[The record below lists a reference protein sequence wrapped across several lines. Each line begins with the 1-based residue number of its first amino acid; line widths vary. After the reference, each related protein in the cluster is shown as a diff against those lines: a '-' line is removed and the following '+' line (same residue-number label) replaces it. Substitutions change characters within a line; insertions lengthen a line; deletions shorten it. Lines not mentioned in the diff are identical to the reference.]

1 MSVSTWYI
9 STFST
14 LYFLKIER
22 IFSSGK
28 QNVFK
33 TLYMKL
39 ISKSLANM
47 SILPDKN
54 LVVTFMWSFLFTA
67 KDLVEADSQSLN
79 SRIILVFLESTAS
92 WIFESMSMNFLFF
105 FLPFLRLC
113 SKESTASKTSS
124 ILFSRYSFLA
134 WEVGSFLFKVLF

>member
-1 MSVSTWYI
+1 
-9 STFST
+9 
-14 LYFLKIER
+14 
-22 IFSSGK
+22 
-28 QNVFK
+28 
-33 TLYMKL
+33 MKL

-92 WIFESMSMNFLFF
+92 
-105 FLPFLRLC
+105 
-113 SKESTASKTSS
+113 
-124 ILFSRYSFLA
+124 
-134 WEVGSFLFKVLF
+134 